1 MVYLNDVVDLETCKM
16 VLNGSLRIER
26 GCLTVDLGGSPSNL
40 FISITGERVR
50 EQKLRKMLKIWYLL
64 HLNDG
69 EVSEEVRKQVEGLR
83 FLFTGRTSQAD
94 LDYMGLILNDETGEI
109 QKIKKFKHSAN
120 AEITPATS
128 SCSHC
133 DYYQYIVL
141 PGTRGL
147 IGSGYMQ
154 LPAHVLQAVAGGLYS
169 GLSVE
174 ELYIA
179 EVNHKDCNGLNNE
192 LSNLE
197 LCSPSENMNH
207 RAMFARYKRLT
218 GKSAKGRKVSAIGL
232 PFYDDLDD
240 SEVIK
245 IFEEA

>member
-1 MVYLNDVVDLETCKM
+1 MRYLGEALSLANNPFSVD
-16 VLNGSLRIER
+16 IER
-26 GCLTVDLGGSPSNL
+26 VLELNL
-40 FISITGERVR
+40 LVKITGEEVK

-64 HLNDG
+64 CYN
-69 EVSEEVRKQVEGLR
+69 EGRGIPEDVKNHGTGLKY
-83 FLFTGRTSQAD
+83 LFTGRTNQSD
-94 LDYMGLILNDETGEI
+94 LDYMGLILNDETGGIE
-109 QKIKKFKHSAN
+109 KIKKFIHSAN
-120 AEITPATS
+120 AEIAPATS

-147 IGSGYMQ
+147 LGRGYMQ

-169 GLSVE
+169 GLSIE

-179 EVNHKDCNGLNNE
+179 EVNHLDCDGLHNE

-207 RAMFARYKRLT
+207 RAMFARYKSLT
-218 GKSAKGRKVSAIGL
+218 GKSAKGTKVSAKGL

-240 SEVIK
+240 ADVIK
-245 IFEEA
+245 IFEEV

>member
-1 MVYLNDVVDLETCKM
+1 MGAKYLKDVL
-16 VLNGSLRIER
+16 SLRSNPLDI
-26 GCLTVDLGGSPSNL
+26 DLGDVLSQGL
-40 FISITGERVR
+40 LVSITGEMVT
-50 EQKLRKMLKIWYLL
+50 EQKFRKMLKIWYLMYI
-64 HLNDG
+64 NDG
-69 EVSEEVRKQVEGLR
+69 IVPLEVKKHGTGYK

-94 LDYMGLILNDETGEI
+94 LDYMGLILDDETGGIE
-109 QKIKKFKHSAN
+109 KIKKFKHSVN
-120 AEITPATS
+120 AEITQATS

-147 IGSGYMQ
+147 LGSGYMQ

-169 GLSVE
+169 GLSIE
-174 ELYIA
+174 EMYTM
-179 EVNHKDCNGLNNE
+179 EVNHKDCDGLHNE

-218 GKSAKGRKVSAIGL
+218 GKSVKGKKVSAIGL

-240 SEVIK
+240 AEVIK
-245 IFEEA
+245 IFDEV